1 MRAVLDTS
9 PISYLL
15 LIGEIEILPV
25 LYERLFIPPAV
36 SVELRHPGAPPVL
49 KDWMADPPA
58 WLEVHPIHSRPS
70 WNLIQLQAGE
80 RESIFLAEDLG
91 ADQVVLDDMAAR
103 EAALG
108 RGLGVTGLV
117 GILDQAARRSLI
129 DLPAAIERL
138 QRTNFHVAPWLL
150 KNLLDRHTE

>member
-1 MRAVLDTS
+1 VRAVLDTS

-25 LYERLFIPPAV
+25 LYEQLFIPPAV

-49 KDWMADPPA
+49 KDWMARPPA
-58 WLEVHPIHSRPS
+58 WLEVHPIHLRPS
-70 WNLIQLQAGE
+70 WDLAQLQAGE

-117 GILDQAARRSLI
+117 GILDQAGRRSLI

-150 KNLLDRHTE
+150 KNLLDRYA